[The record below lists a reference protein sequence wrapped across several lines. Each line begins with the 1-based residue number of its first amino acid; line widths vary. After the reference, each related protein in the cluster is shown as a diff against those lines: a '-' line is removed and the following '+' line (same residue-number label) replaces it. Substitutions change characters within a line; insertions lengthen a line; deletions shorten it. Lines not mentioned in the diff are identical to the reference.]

1 MGDKFALWCYVQKL
15 KKIWE
20 YIVIP
25 YPAAE
30 HILALSEQKL
40 TEQGSRQLVVS
51 GIPEAGSGAVEL
63 LQLDGL
69 ATEDDAVVVRVLAWV
84 LVGDCVASVA
94 VVLVANLS
102 VVVDAAAVV

>member
-1 MGDKFALWCYVQKL
+1 MSKNL
-15 KKIWE
+15 KKFGNI
-20 YIVIP
+20 IIAIP

-69 ATEDDAVVVRVLAWV
+69 ATEDDAVVVRALA
-84 LVGDCVASVA
+84 
-94 VVLVANLS
+94 
-102 VVVDAAAVV
+102 